1 MDDIKRPKLQRENV
15 RRTDYL
21 ASQQRPVVP
30 VRTRAPHKSA
40 GRVFVRLRFKRP
52 HLRKLQPFF
61 KLWKNFWVRMGLIGS
76 VALLVA
82 MELIIILQPYLVN
95 HTYALGAGAS
105 ALLQKSDSALADK
118 LQFDATKGDFNY
130 NAGYNPM
137 RSDGADQSGGPQI
150 SATANVD
157 ASKGLT
163 VTDPFN
169 QIDFSITPQFRLLP
183 GKQDG
188 NRIVYPLGDG
198 TGWLVYTMQVGSV
211 KEDVVLSHA
220 NGNNMS
226 LTYKVKVDSQLA
238 VRKDVDGSIGI
249 YGSDSPLTGSVTTG
263 SASDAA
269 LLQKARQH
277 MTKNKLF
284 FSMPAPVAYGANETK
299 AAIDVHYDLKDSM
312 LTTVATNLKKGS
324 YPLTIDPT
332 VTVTSTSDLFRD
344 TNPDSNAD
352 LNASTGNIQRGAVTG
367 GVIPAWTNN
376 TNSITTSRF
385 LNGGTIYDDYA
396 YVAGGAGANSTSN
409 LNAVQFARLST
420 SGSCGTSCI
429 GAWATTTALPASL
442 SRFTLLA
449 YNGYLYAIGGA
460 TSTTNCA
467 TDSNAIYYNRIQVN
481 GQLSATWNTATAIL
495 PAAVCGMGAN
505 AYNGKIYAGGGR
517 TGSATN
523 TGVTTLEYA
532 TINPDGNLSSFT
544 TDDSTLPAARFDMD
558 LRVYNGYVYL
568 IGGNLNGT
576 LTNSVIYAPLA
587 TDGSVY
593 GTGTGSWKTASSFGT
608 ARSNMGASFTATNDG
623 YMYVQ
628 GGCSA
633 YTSDSCTAVR
643 SEVQTAQINADGTL
657 GPWSDVATSI
667 ASLSRV
673 GNSIVQWR
681 GTIYSMA
688 GCTGMNAGAVSCVSG
703 NTLATQSYSK
713 ISTPG
718 QVGPVNTTTVLPT
731 ARWAHGSVVNGGFIY
746 VVGGCITASCQSGS
760 SDTTGA
766 TSYATLNADGTIGAW
781 TTDSTHLLNGA
792 TGLAAMGMTVYNNVI
807 YATGGY
813 TFGGPSS
820 SVYYISVNSSTGALN
835 TGGWTT
841 QANKLGTTTTYNSAV
856 AYRDFLFVFGGC
868 INSTNGAAGCNTYR
882 NSNYRMPIGA
892 AGAPGT
898 LTTSA
903 ATGNFLNLP
912 TGKGLMAPA
921 LYNGYIYLSGGATSA
936 VGQTNLIYYARITD
950 SGFITAWNTATG
962 TLAHNLRRADA
973 IAMNGYLYVVGGHD
987 GGGPT
992 TYGDIE
998 IAKIN
1003 MATGNI
1009 DSNFTNSVIQVTPR
1023 WDERA
1028 VFSNGYVYVSGGCAV
1043 GDPPAGCNAST
1054 GVSNVMEYV
1063 EIFNAGNKGTSTW
1076 SNGSNVYPTPSG
1088 NLTSVATTAY
1098 NGYIYMAGGCNSY
1111 TVGSNFATPLCNTG
1125 TNGTAYAQLNPDG
1138 TIGTWSAG
1146 PNLTASNT
1154 RDGGCLAQVGG
1165 YLYFVAGEDNAGN
1178 AIATVEY
1185 SQIGANGVPG
1195 AWNQATNGIPAVRA
1209 WHGCATFGNRIYVT
1223 GGMNLAG
1230 AEQTSVYYS
1239 PDLTAGGD
1247 ITSAWGTGTSFTGI
1261 RAHHTTAII
1270 GGYLF
1275 VMGGDNGTSA
1285 LYDVQSIG
1293 LDPSTGNTSG
1303 SWQYSREMPQGISY
1317 QAVVGANGYIYLF
1330 GGRTAATACVA
1341 NTYIASVNSTG
1352 RLSGWS
1358 QAVNKFTTARFGAG
1372 AAYYNGYYYL
1382 LGGNNCTSII
1392 SSNIIQYGG
1401 QQSQAMKTL
1410 ISKYADFNGDGVPL
1424 SFVGYLTNAVNN
1436 GVDIEAWRMQYKASM
1451 EGTNSWGAAT
1461 SIYPLVD
1468 ESNNPVTSLDGS
1480 STNVKLA
1487 RWFYMSFDI
1496 NMEQSFTF
1504 TDDTQ
1509 PSISQYELYYT
1520 PPPAKRLMHGKDFRD
1535 QTQQDLEAHP

>member
-1 MDDIKRPKLQRENV
+1 MPARAHAARKSKDR
-15 RRTDYL
+15 
-21 ASQQRPVVP
+21 VV
-30 VRTRAPHKSA
+30 
-40 GRVFVRLRFKRP
+40 VRLRFKKP
-52 HLRKLQPFF
+52 GLRKLQPFF
-61 KLWKNFWVRMGLIGS
+61 KLWKNFWVRVGLVGS

-105 ALLQKSDSALADK
+105 ALLEKTDSALADK
-118 LQFDATKGDFNY
+118 LQFDSTKGDFNY

-137 RSDGADQSGGPQI
+137 QSTGTDQSGGPQI

-163 VTDPFN
+163 VTDPLN
-169 QIDFSITPQFRLLP
+169 QIDFSITPQFKLLP
-183 GKQDG
+183 GKQNG
-188 NRIVYPLGDG
+188 NRLVYPLADG
-198 TGWLVYTMQVGSV
+198 TGWLVYTMQVGGV

-220 NGNNMS
+220 NGNDMS
-226 LTYKVKVDSQLA
+226 LQYKVKIDNQLA
-238 VRKDVDGSIGI
+238 VRKDADGSIGI

-277 MTKNKLF
+277 VAKNKLF
-284 FSMPAPVAYGANETK
+284 FSMPAPVAYGANQTK
-299 AAIDVHYDLKDSM
+299 AAISVRYDLQGTT
-312 LTTVATNLKKGS
+312 LTTVATDLKKAS

-352 LNASTGNIQRGAVTG
+352 LDASTGNIERGAVTG

-376 TNSITTSRF
+376 TNSLATARF
-385 LNGGTIYDDYA
+385 LNGATIYDDYA
-396 YVAGGAGANSTSN
+396 YVAGGAGANSTAN
-409 LNAVQFARLST
+409 LNTVQFARLST
-420 SGSCGTSCI
+420 SGSCSTSCI
-429 GAWATTTALPASL
+429 GAWSTTTTLPASL

-481 GQLSATWNTATAIL
+481 GQLSATWSTAAATL

-505 AYNGKIYAGGGR
+505 AYNGKIYVGGGR
-517 TGSATN
+517 TGSATT

-532 TINPDGNLSSFT
+532 TINPDGSLTSFS

-576 LTNSVIYAPLA
+576 LTNTVIYAPLA

-593 GTGTGSWKTASSFGT
+593 GVGTGSWKSASAFGT

-633 YTSDSCTAVR
+633 YTSDSCTTLR

-667 ASLSRV
+667 ATLSRV

-681 GTIYSMA
+681 GTIYSLA

-718 QVGPVNTTTVLPT
+718 QAGPVNTTTALPT

-746 VVGGCITASCQSGS
+746 VVGGCITASCQSGTA
-760 SDTTGA
+760 DTTGA
-766 TSYATLNADGTIGAW
+766 TSYAPLNADGTIGTW

-792 TGLAAMGMTVYNNVI
+792 TGLAAFGMTVYNNVI

-813 TFGGPSS
+813 TQGGASS
-820 SVYYISVNSSTGALN
+820 SVYYISVNSTTGALN

-841 QANKLGTTTTYNSAV
+841 QASKLGTTTYYNSAV

-868 INSTNGAAGCNTYR
+868 IGTTGQAGCNTYR
-882 NSNYRMPIGA
+882 NTNYRMPIGA

-912 TGKGLMAPA
+912 LGKGLMAPA

-936 VGQTNLIYYARITD
+936 IGQTNNIYYARITD
-950 SGFITAWNTATG
+950 AGLITAWNTATG
-962 TLAHNLRRADA
+962 TLVHNLRRADA
-973 IAMNGYLYVVGGHD
+973 VAMNGYLYVVGGHD

-1009 DSNFTNSVIQVTPR
+1009 DSSFTNSVIQITPR

-1043 GDPPAGCNAST
+1043 GDPPATCNATT

-1063 EIFNAGNKGTSTW
+1063 EIFNAGNKGTSAW
-1076 SNGSNVYPTPSG
+1076 SNSTPVYAGVPLSDSA
-1088 NLTSVATTAY
+1088 TSVY
-1098 NGYIYMAGGCNSY
+1098 NGYLYIAGGCNSF
-1111 TVGSNFATPLCNTG
+1111 TVGTTFGNTFCNTG
-1125 TNGTAYAQLNPDG
+1125 DNRTAYAPINPDG
-1138 TIGTWSAG
+1138 SLGTWATG
-1146 PNLTASNT
+1146 PNLTASNS
-1154 RDGGCLAQVGG
+1154 RVGGCMVAESG
-1165 YLYFVAGEDNAGN
+1165 YLYYVGGENAAGTAQ
-1178 AIATVEY
+1178 TSVFY
-1185 SQIGANGVPG
+1185 SQIGSAGLPG
-1195 AWNQATNGIPAVRA
+1195 AFVQATNGLPAARA
-1209 WHGCATFGNRIYVT
+1209 WMGCGLFADYIYVT
-1223 GGMNLAG
+1223 GGEDATG
-1230 AEQTSVYYS
+1230 TETTSTYYS
-1239 PDLTAGGD
+1239 PDLSNGGNITTTWSTA
-1247 ITSAWGTGTSFTGI
+1247 TSFTTA
-1261 RAHHTTAII
+1261 RAHHTSVIS

-1275 VMGGDNGTSA
+1275 VIAGDAGAATA
-1285 LYDVQSIG
+1285 FYDVQSIQ
-1293 LDPSTGNTSG
+1293 LNPSTGATVG
-1303 SWQYSREMPQGISY
+1303 AWQYSREIPQGISW
-1317 QAVVGANGYIYLF
+1317 QSAIVANGYIYLM
-1330 GGRTAATACVA
+1330 GGRTAATACIN
-1341 NTYIASVNSTG
+1341 NTYVASVNATG
-1352 RLSGWS
+1352 RTSAWS
-1358 QAVNKFTTARFGAG
+1358 QGVNKFTTARFGAG
-1372 AAYYNGYYYL
+1372 AAYNNGYYYL
-1382 LGGNNCTSII
+1382 VGGDDCTNLI
-1392 SSNIIQYGG
+1392 STNVIQYGG
-1401 QQSQAMKTL
+1401 MQSQAMKTL
-1410 ISKYADFNGDGVPL
+1410 ISKYADFNGNGVPL

-1436 GVDIEAWRMQYKASM
+1436 GVDIEQWRLQYKASM
-1451 EGTNSWGAAT
+1451 EATNSWGVST
-1461 SIYPLVD
+1461 SIYPLVTQA
-1468 ESNNPVTSLDGS
+1468 NNPVTSLDGS

-1487 RWFYMSFDI
+1487 RWVYMSFDI

-1520 PPPAKRLMHGKDFRD
+1520 PPAAKRLMHGKDFRD